1 MLAALTAGALSSSRG
16 GQVTVMVFTAIG
28 MCMTWP
34 ALAAL
39 VCEGESPAN
48 LQHMVGLYNVIW
60 AGTGALAD
68 FTGGAMLDKL
78 GIKSLFYVPGA
89 LVAGQLVL
97 TLWLEKQARN
107 YSESVPQV
115 DEKATSAL
123 ATAQTDF
130 NASFR
135 SVNGGLN
142 PRPIAKVKAFRSM
155 AWLANPF
162 AYVALNTLIAVIP
175 GIAKRMELSTTLAG
189 FCCSVWYFARLGS
202 FFAFWLWNGW
212 HYRFRYL
219 LTAYAA
225 LVGSFALIV
234 LTPNLSVLV
243 LAQIIFG
250 FALGLIYCSSLF
262 YSMDLSET
270 KGAHGGVHEAA
281 IGLGNFAGP
290 AVGAASLHF
299 LPHLPS
305 SGVFAVS
312 LLLVGGL
319 VGLLALW
326 KRGKQGYV

>member
-1 MLAALTAGALSSSRG
+1 
-16 GQVTVMVFTAIG
+16 
-28 MCMTWP
+28 
-34 ALAAL
+34 
-39 VCEGESPAN
+39 
-48 LQHMVGLYNVIW
+48 MVGLYNVIW

-78 GIKSLFYVPGA
+78 GTKSLFCIPA
-89 LVAGQLVL
+89 AIVAGQLAF
-97 TLWLEKQARN
+97 TLWLEKKARN
-107 YSESVPQV
+107 HSESVQQV
-115 DEKATSAL
+115 DNKIGSSP
-123 ATAQTDF
+123 ATAQCDP
-130 NASFR
+130 NG
-135 SVNGGLN
+135 SVRPEDGGLN
-142 PRPIAKVKAFRSM
+142 PRPIAKVRTFRII

-162 AYVALNTLIAVIP
+162 AYVALNTLLAVIP

-202 FFAFWLWNGW
+202 FFTFWLWSGW

-219 LTAYAA
+219 LTAYVT

-319 VGLLALW
+319 VGVLALW